1 VITGDPNV
9 AIVEV
14 VAEVLGPLCEQVV
27 LVGGCGASL
36 LIDAPSA
43 PPPRVTTDVDLIA
56 EVTSLSGYYALE
68 RRFAQ
73 QGLTRDLAP
82 DAPICRWRTGTVAV
96 DLMPTDEA
104 LLGFSNRWYTEAAR
118 TATRVQL
125 PSGRPVHLISSP
137 AFLGTK
143 FEAFRTRGKSDL
155 MASHDFED
163 IINIIEGRS
172 LVVQEV
178 FAAAPPLASY
188 LATAF
193 AQILQAPTFADILP
207 GLVAYDELH
216 QQRVLA
222 VLQRVRAIASMN
234 PPTAP

>member
-1 VITGDPNV
+1 MITGDPNV

-27 LVGGCGASL
+27 LVGGCAASL

-56 EVTSLSGYYALE
+56 EVTSLSDYYALE
-68 RRFAQ
+68 QRFAQ
-73 QGLTRDLAP
+73 QGLARDLTP
-82 DAPICRWRTGTVAV
+82 GAPICRWRTGTVAV

-104 LLGFSNRWYTEAAR
+104 LLGFSNRWYVEAAR
-118 TATRVQL
+118 SSMRVQL

-143 FEAFRTRGKSDL
+143 FEAFRTRGKADL

-178 FAAAPPLASY
+178 FAAAPPLANY

-193 AQILQAPTFADILP
+193 TQILQAPTFADILP

-222 VLQRVRAIASMN
+222 VLQRVRAIASMSL
-234 PPTAP
+234 PTAP